1 MKTLAKSIKK
11 SGEIQKEAL
20 RITKACK
27 LEGMDESYVPFIKS
41 FVKHLVREADEMQ
54 SPEEFTPD
62 QTAQAF
68 EGSLEP
74 DTPADQFD
82 TQGTDPNVLAD
93 AISAVR
99 TWSDKLEEFV
109 KFLNDP
115 KTQSLHKVLATQ
127 DRPGSLVK
135 GITRKTSDS
144 ISRIAGEIAK
154 LKQTL
159 DGFIN
164 LAPKKQRDSDAL
176 VAQGTG
182 SSPAGAPPAV

>member
-1 MKTLAKSIKK
+1 MKTLVKTNKNNL
-11 SGEIQKEAL
+11 IQKEAL

-27 LEGMDESYVPFIKS
+27 LEGMDESYIPFIKS
-41 FVKHLVREADEMQ
+41 FVSHLIKEADEPLT
-54 SPEEFTPD
+54 PEDFTPD
-62 QTAQAF
+62 ETSKAF

-74 DTPADQFD
+74 ETPADQFD
-82 TQGTDPNVLAD
+82 TEGTDPSVLAD
-93 AISAVR
+93 AITSVR
-99 TWSDKLEEFV
+99 QWSDKLDEFV

-144 ISRIAGEIAK
+144 ISRVAGEIAK

-182 SSPAGAPPAV
+182 APAAGAV

>member
-1 MKTLAKSIKK
+1 MKAVKKSIKK
-11 SGEIQKEAL
+11 QLAVKRVLKARKGEI
-20 RITKACK
+20 
-27 LEGMDESYVPFIKS
+27 DESYIPFIKS
-41 FVKHLVREADEMQ
+41 FVNHLIKEEDEAQ
-54 SPEEFTPD
+54 TPEEFTPD
-62 QTAQAF
+62 QTAKAF

-74 DTPADQFD
+74 ETSPDQFD
-82 TQGTDPNVLAD
+82 TEGTDPNMLAD
-93 AISAVR
+93 AISSVR
-99 TWSDKLEEFV
+99 QWSDKLDEFV

-144 ISRIAGEIAK
+144 ISRVAGEIAK

-164 LAPKKQRDSDAL
+164 LAPKKQRDTDAL

-182 SSPAGAPPAV
+182 APGTGAGAV

>member
-1 MKTLAKSIKK
+1 MKTVKK
-11 SGEIQKEAL
+11 SNKKQLAVKRVLKARKGEI
-20 RITKACK
+20 
-27 LEGMDESYVPFIKS
+27 DESYIPFIKS
-41 FVKHLVREADEMQ
+41 FVTHLIK
-54 SPEEFTPD
+54 EEEDGAQGPDQFTPD
-62 QTAQAF
+62 QTAKAF
-68 EGSLEP
+68 EGSMEP
-74 DTPADQFD
+74 ETSPDQFD
-82 TQGTDPNVLAD
+82 TEGTDPSVLAD
-93 AISAVR
+93 AITSVR
-99 TWSDKLEEFV
+99 QWSDKLDEFV

-127 DRPGSLVK
+127 DRAGSLVK

-144 ISRIAGEIAK
+144 ISRVAGEIAK

-182 SSPAGAPPAV
+182 APSAGAGTAV